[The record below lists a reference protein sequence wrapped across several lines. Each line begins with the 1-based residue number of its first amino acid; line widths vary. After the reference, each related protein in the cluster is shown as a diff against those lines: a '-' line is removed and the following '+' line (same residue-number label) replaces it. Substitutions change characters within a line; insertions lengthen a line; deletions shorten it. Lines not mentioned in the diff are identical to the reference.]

1 MSDAIPLAYAK
12 GQATATG
19 DIGSFV
25 TAVSDKATG
34 TAEKGLSQLQSTIK
48 DYADLYAQFQ
58 PTSEY
63 YKKNIAPNPQLKAQ
77 ADEFIRTNL
86 TPQQYAQSIQQ
97 AQAQLKAP
105 RAAPTQASATVP
117 SNPASQQPVAPT
129 NETSE
134 LNRILK
140 LSGMEFIAEDS
151 SKSITVQRGD
161 TLGRIAAD
169 NSTTVDALVKLN
181 NISNPDRIFPGDVI
195 KLPGGQG
202 DPGGRTKRQGNTQ
215 IPDRPAKQTT
225 TTSTGNPKI
234 AMEFF
239 LDHGWTPEQAAG
251 LVANLQA
258 ESYDRIDPAADHAG
272 AYGIA
277 QWRGSRKRDF
287 EQEMGIPL
295 RGSSLLDQ
303 LKFVQ
308 HELNNKESKAGNLL
322 KQATTAAE
330 AAAIVDQFY
339 ERSGNATRQQRIA
352 AAKSL
357 LTALA

>member
-1 MSDAIPLAYAK
+1 MAGAANAAGLK
-12 GQATATG
+12 NVATG
-19 DIGSFV
+19 IQ
-25 TAVSDKATG
+25 A
-34 TAEKGLSQLQSTIK
+34 
-48 DYADLYAQFQ
+48 ADLA
-58 PTSEY
+58 
-63 YKKNIAPNPQLKAQ
+63 KKAMA
-77 ADEFIRTNL
+77 
-86 TPQQYAQSIQQ
+86 
-97 AQAQLKAP
+97 
-105 RAAPTQASATVP
+105 
-117 SNPASQQPVAPT
+117 
-129 NETSE
+129 ETAE

-151 SKSITVQRGD
+151 AKSITVQRGD

-181 NISNPDRIFPGDVI
+181 NIANPDRIYPGDVI

-202 DPGGRTKRQGNTQ
+202 DPGGRKKRQGNTQ
-215 IPDRPAKQTT
+215 IPDQPAKQTT

-239 LDHGWTPEQAAG
+239 LDQGWTPEQAAG

-287 EQEMGIPL
+287 EQEMGMPL
-295 RGSSLLDQ
+295 RGSSLMDQ

-308 HELNNKESKAGNLL
+308 HELNNKESKAGDLL
-322 KQATTAAE
+322 KKATTAAE

-339 ERSGNATRQQRIA
+339 ERSGGAALKQRIA

-357 LTALA
+357 LTAFA